1 MARRDLHGWTEQGLA
16 RTIEAIAEADAQ
28 VKGEGRDPVYALE
41 RMIAVVAARGDA

>member
-1 MARRDLHGWTEQGLA
+1 MTCRAGPNVGLG

-41 RMIAVVAARGDA
+41 RMVGVVSARGER